1 MKQRKLKLSEI
12 VGRGYASFW
21 NSKQRYVVCKG
32 GRGSKKS
39 KTSALKL
46 IVNLMAYKEANALV
60 IRRYE
65 RTLRNSCYSDLVWAV
80 HRLGVEEYWDF
91 KVSPLEITHKLTGQ
105 KILFRGFDDAQKITS
120 ISVPTGVLCWVWI
133 DEAYQIEDEN
143 EFNKLDL
150 SIRGQLPAGLWKQFI
165 LTLNPWSERWWGKKR
180 FFDNPNDDTLALTT
194 TYLCNEWLDPDD
206 IAIFERMK
214 LDQPRRYKVEGLGE
228 WGLSTGT
235 IYENVVELEFD
246 FDALNKDDEC
256 QAFYGLDFG
265 FTDPTAFVGG
275 FVNQRDKK
283 IYITRCF
290 LVRGLTNAEIA
301 EKIKAEGLRGEE
313 VQCDAA
319 EPKSIEELRGLGVNA
334 VAAPKG
340 ADSVRYGIQ
349 LIQQYQIIVAP
360 DVPNFYNEITNYTWA
375 TDSSGNP
382 TDKPDHEFSHV
393 PDALRYGV
401 VGKLNSTSFSWQK
414 IFK

>member
-46 IVNLMAYKEANALV
+46 IVNLMAHKEANALV

-150 SIRGQLPAGLWKQFI
+150 SIRGQLPDGLWKQFI

-180 FFDNPNDDTLALTT
+180 FFDRFRLGSIALNFFSFKSFSFNLFGDFSVSKTTNKKTASNVDFLFTLINETSDKCRRVSKAKVETVKRLTFFVF
-194 TYLCNEWLDPDD
+194 
-206 IAIFERMK
+206 IQRVKIKFK
-214 LDQPRRYKVEGLGE
+214 LDY
-228 WGLSTGT
+228 
-235 IYENVVELEFD
+235 I
-246 FDALNKDDEC
+246 
-256 QAFYGLDFG
+256 
-265 FTDPTAFVGG
+265 
-275 FVNQRDKK
+275 FVNR
-283 IYITRCF
+283 
-290 LVRGLTNAEIA
+290 
-301 EKIKAEGLRGEE
+301 
-313 VQCDAA
+313 
-319 EPKSIEELRGLGVNA
+319 
-334 VAAPKG
+334 
-340 ADSVRYGIQ
+340 
-349 LIQQYQIIVAP
+349 
-360 DVPNFYNEITNYTWA
+360 
-375 TDSSGNP
+375 SS
-382 TDKPDHEFSHV
+382 
-393 PDALRYGV
+393 R
-401 VGKLNSTSFSWQK
+401 
-414 IFK
+414 

>member
-21 NSKQRYVVCKG
+21 NSKQRYIVCKG

-65 RTLRNSCYSDLVWAV
+65 RTLRNSCYSDLVWAI
-80 HRLGVEEYWDF
+80 HRLGVEQYWDY

-150 SIRGQLPAGLWKQFI
+150 SIRGQLPDGLWKQFI

-180 FFDNPNDDTLALTT
+180 FFDNSNDDTLALTT
-194 TYLCNEWLDPDD
+194 NYLCNEWLDPAD

-214 LDQPRRYKVEGLGE
+214 LEQPRRYKVEGLGE

-235 IYENVVELEFD
+235 IY
-246 FDALNKDDEC
+246 
-256 QAFYGLDFG
+256 
-265 FTDPTAFVGG
+265 
-275 FVNQRDKK
+275 
-283 IYITRCF
+283 
-290 LVRGLTNAEIA
+290 
-301 EKIKAEGLRGEE
+301 
-313 VQCDAA
+313 
-319 EPKSIEELRGLGVNA
+319 
-334 VAAPKG
+334 
-340 ADSVRYGIQ
+340 
-349 LIQQYQIIVAP
+349 
-360 DVPNFYNEITNYTWA
+360 
-375 TDSSGNP
+375 
-382 TDKPDHEFSHV
+382 
-393 PDALRYGV
+393 
-401 VGKLNSTSFSWQK
+401 
-414 IFK
+414 